1 LKDLQEKQII
11 ESIQEECFNTLFNYN
26 KLNYP
31 NSARFGRL
39 ITLYT
44 DIRKYTNKLIDDSF
58 LKNILGKNDISDVLL
73 ELNK

>member
-1 LKDLQEKQII
+1 MHEKSAI
-11 ESIQEECFNTLFNYN
+11 ESIQDECFNTLFNYN

-31 NSARFGRL
+31 NTARFGRL

-44 DIRKYTNKLIDDSF
+44 DIRKNTCKLIDDSF
-58 LKNILGKNDISDVLL
+58 FKSVLGKNDMADVLI